1 MSFGLAVSF
10 IVLAAILGAALM
22 AWMSSRRERTLE
34 TVLAAAQ
41 EELKRQQDNQAQ
53 AIHTTKLAALGQMVA
68 GVAHEINTPL
78 GFVKSNVEV
87 VNELLRDYEASV
99 SRLISGIDVIA
110 TGGAPALEQAR
121 PVLAKARRELTSQ
134 NALSDAKDLLR
145 DCLDGL
151 KTIAELVLNLKGF
164 SRVDREGTDLA
175 DLNESLKNALTVVS
189 HQLRDKIKVVQQLE
203 PALPRVRCVPAQ
215 LNQVFLN
222 LINNAAQSM
231 DDRGTLSITSRSVSN
246 GAVEIAVSDTGCGI
260 PDKVLPRI
268 FDPFFTTKKVGEGT
282 GLGLSI
288 VHKIVRAHG
297 GSIHVKT
304 KVGEGTTFTVT
315 LPVDFTQPSVKA
327 A

>member
-87 VNELLRDYEASV
+87 VNELLRD
-99 SRLISGIDVIA
+99 
-110 TGGAPALEQAR
+110 
-121 PVLAKARRELTSQ
+121 
-134 NALSDAKDLLR
+134 
-145 DCLDGL
+145 CLDGL
-151 KTIAELVLNLKGF
+151 KTIADLVLNLKGF

-189 HQLRDKIKVVQQLE
+189 HQLRDKIKVVLTLE

-231 DDRGTLSITSRSVSN
+231 EDRGTLSITSRSASN

>member
-1 MSFGLAVSF
+1 MSFGLALFF
-10 IVLAAILGAALM
+10 IVLAAVLGAALM

-41 EELKRQQDNQAQ
+41 EELRRQQDNQAQ

-87 VNELLRDYEASV
+87 VNELLRDYEAAV
-99 SRLISGIDVIA
+99 ARLLSGLDLV
-110 TGGAPALEQAR
+110 TSGGAAGLEKAA
-121 PVLAKARRELTSQ
+121 PVLARARRELTSQ
-134 NALSDAKDLLR
+134 NALTDAKDLLR

-175 DLNESLKNALTVVS
+175 DLNDSLKAALTVVA
-189 HQLRDKIKVVQQLE
+189 HQVRDKIKVVQE
-203 PALPRVRCVPAQ
+203 FEANLPRVRCVPAQ

-222 LINNAAQSM
+222 LISNAAQAM
-231 DDRGTLSITSRSVSN
+231 DDRGTLTLTTRGLPS
-246 GAVEIAVSDTGCGI
+246 GAVEVAVSDTGSGI
-260 PDKVLPRI
+260 PDKILPRI

-288 VHKIVRAHG
+288 VHKIVKAHG

-304 KVGEGTTFTVT
+304 KMGEGTTFTVT
-315 LPVDFTQPSVKA
+315 LPLDFTQPNVRA